1 MPDKTRRERIFD
13 ALRKPQVFY
22 GYSPLDIL
30 KETLYPNFYLSQLA
44 KNRVVTSSSIIKIP
58 KWGEDD

>member
-1 MPDKTRRERIFD
+1 MNEKTRRERIFD

-30 KETLYPNFYLSQLA
+30 KETLYPNLYLSQLA

>member
-1 MPDKTRRERIFD
+1 MNEKTRRERIFD

-30 KETLYPNFYLSQLA
+30 KKTLYPNLYFSQLA
-44 KNRVVTSSSIIKIP
+44 KSPTINSSDIIKMYTWI
-58 KWGEDD
+58 KDD

>member
-1 MPDKTRRERIFD
+1 MNEKTRRERIFD